1 MNILHLSWML
11 GRPAKSRLAP
21 QILTASA
28 YAMVSAILLIVL
40 GGAYSFTSFELEAQG
55 TYLPLAIFAVV
66 LLVVP
71 LLVLGSAAARLSAR
85 SNDRALSSLR
95 LLGATGAQI
104 SLVAVLQAAG
114 TALAGALA
122 GIALYFLAAPLA
134 SLIPF
139 QGAPIGSAI
148 YLPLWVLAVA
158 VAAIVLLS
166 AGSAAAGLRKLVIT
180 PLAVATRSTVPTP
193 SWLRAVICIGG
204 ILLLYAL
211 FSNMGQFMQSIA
223 AIIAV
228 IAGGFG
234 LGLLVMNLLG
244 PYLVAKVGK
253 GKLRKASTP
262 QQLLAARMILES
274 PAESWRQ
281 VSGVAM
287 ASFVAVV
294 GGSGAALMASPGNEF
309 GQGTWMEH
317 VPADIVTG
325 VLVTLAISFICV
337 AASAAISQ
345 SASTLDR
352 APLYRGLNRLGM
364 PYTTMNAARTKSIMI
379 PALTASI
386 GFAIASTILVLP
398 LAGAA
403 VLLQPLTVITV
414 IACVVLGLLLVRTAI
429 SVADPQKL
437 LASRE

>member
-1 MNILHLSWML
+1 
-11 GRPAKSRLAP
+11 
-21 QILTASA
+21 
-28 YAMVSAILLIVL
+28 
-40 GGAYSFTSFELEAQG
+40 
-55 TYLPLAIFAVV
+55 
-66 LLVVP
+66 
-71 LLVLGSAAARLSAR
+71 LVLGSAAARLSAR

-244 PYLVAKVGK
+244 PYLVAKV
-253 GKLRKASTP
+253 
-262 QQLLAARMILES
+262 
-274 PAESWRQ
+274 
-281 VSGVAM
+281 
-287 ASFVAVV
+287 
-294 GGSGAALMASPGNEF
+294 
-309 GQGTWMEH
+309 
-317 VPADIVTG
+317 
-325 VLVTLAISFICV
+325 
-337 AASAAISQ
+337 
-345 SASTLDR
+345 
-352 APLYRGLNRLGM
+352 
-364 PYTTMNAARTKSIMI
+364 
-379 PALTASI
+379 
-386 GFAIASTILVLP
+386 
-398 LAGAA
+398 
-403 VLLQPLTVITV
+403 
-414 IACVVLGLLLVRTAI
+414 
-429 SVADPQKL
+429 
-437 LASRE
+437 